1 MVTPKRGT
9 RGHSSQRTSPTR
21 IRWTSREK
29 LMRKTTISLL
39 ATTALICLVSAG
51 PSSAQS
57 ALTGTVA
64 SSEEGPMEGVLVTA
78 RKDGS
83 TIAITVATD
92 AQGRYSFPAAK
103 LDPGH
108 YTLRTPACGNHR
120 AGKRSADIAA
130 GSAATADL
138 KLKRTR
144 NISAQLTNAEWLE
157 TAAGTPGPTK
167 ALFTRGRC

>member
-1 MVTPKRGT
+1 
-9 RGHSSQRTSPTR
+9 
-21 IRWTSREK
+21 
-29 LMRKTTISLL
+29 MRKTTITLL
-39 ATTALICLVSAG
+39 ATTALVCLVSAG

-78 RKDGS
+78 RKEGS

-108 YTLRTPACGNHR
+108 YTLRIR
-120 AGKRSADIAA
+120 AVGYDLDGKRARISPPAA
-130 GSAATADL
+130 PRRPTSSSSGRATSRPSSPMRNGSKACPARRCRKTRCSTA
-138 KLKRTR
+138 
-144 NISAQLTNAEWLE
+144 
-157 TAAGTPGPTK
+157 
-167 ALFTRGRC
+167 